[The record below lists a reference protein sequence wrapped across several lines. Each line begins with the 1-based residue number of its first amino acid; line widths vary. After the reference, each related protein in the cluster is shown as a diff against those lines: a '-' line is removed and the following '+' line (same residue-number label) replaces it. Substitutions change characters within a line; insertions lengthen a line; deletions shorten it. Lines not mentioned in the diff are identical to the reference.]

1 MDPNLKT
8 GSNSYSYHH
17 DAHELLGVWLGTF
30 GVNESNIKSGNEQ
43 KSLNGK
49 ERKKEINVVTPTILS
64 VCLSLLKQQ

>member
-30 GVNESNIKSGNEQ
+30 GVNESNKKRWKWKKIKKRKNETQ
-43 KSLNGK
+43 EL
-49 ERKKEINVVTPTILS
+49 LS
-64 VCLSLLKQQ
+64 